1 MSTKLNDQDW
11 LRLKDYNGR
20 ISRSLVDKLPPDWY
34 LSFEEVQ
41 GAVYDSIISLLKLYR
56 PGTQSATSYVY
67 QYAEKYTLRN
77 LLREYSRM
85 KRSFVLGDSS
95 KDETEDR
102 EYGECEEGTVKEL
115 TVDGA
120 S

>member
-1 MSTKLNDQDW
+1 MNTKLTDQDW

-20 ISRSLVDKLPPDWY
+20 ISRSIMDKLPPDWY
-34 LSFEEVQ
+34 LSLEEVQ
-41 GAVYDSIISLLKLYR
+41 GAVYDSIIALLRLYR

-67 QYAEKYTLRN
+67 QFAEKYTLRN

-85 KRSFVLGDSS
+85 KRSFILGECSE
-95 KDETEDR
+95 DETEER
-102 EYGECEEGTVKEL
+102 EYGECREGTVKEL
-115 TVDGA
+115 TSDGA